1 MAKLTVILLGK
12 ELVTQDEDNK
22 AGAAITPGM
31 LLTYNGSGD
40 LIPHGTAGGNTPKY
54 VALEREEFAQTMNV
68 NYAIGDTVK
77 AGACPTGVRVNLILP
92 TGQTI
97 AKGAL
102 LESAG
107 NGKVR
112 ILATGVALFQALEAV
127 TNASGSDVRIRG
139 MAL

>member
-1 MAKLTVILLGK
+1 VILLGK

-22 AGAAITPGM
+22 AAAAITPGM
-31 LLTYNGSGD
+31 LVDFNGSGD
-40 LIPHGTAGGNTPKY
+40 LIPHGTAGGNTQKL
-54 VALEREEFAQTMNV
+54 VALEREEFAQTMSV

-77 AGACPTGVRVNLILP
+77 VGACPTGVRVNAILP

-97 AKGAL
+97 AKGDL

-107 NGKVR
+107 TGKLR
-112 ILATGVALFQALEAV
+112 ILAAGTPLFMALEAV
-127 TNASGSDVRIRG
+127 TNASGSDVRIRV